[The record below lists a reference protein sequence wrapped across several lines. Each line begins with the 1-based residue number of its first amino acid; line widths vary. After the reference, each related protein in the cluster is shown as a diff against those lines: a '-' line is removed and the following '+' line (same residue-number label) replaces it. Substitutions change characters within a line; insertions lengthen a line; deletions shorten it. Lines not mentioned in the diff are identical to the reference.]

1 MPILRK
7 KISDLLAKHT
17 FAKNVSILVGGTAFS
32 QMLIALS
39 LPILTRLYSAADFS
53 QLAVYMALMGIFTT
67 IACLRFNLAI
77 SLPADDADG
86 FTLMAVSLASGLLLG
101 LILAIPVILFPE
113 EISKIIGRPSFEPYL
128 WMVPVGVFLASN
140 YTALQY
146 WSSRKKRFTLIT
158 RTKFSQ
164 AIGGAGTQLA
174 VGASQAS
181 PFGLIFGHML
191 FGGLGLLGLLRATL
205 KHEPELL
212 KELSFSR
219 VLRVAKE
226 YKRFPIYSVPEALFN
241 SAGIQVPVLVIAAY
255 AVGPEA
261 GFLMLAMRVLGLP
274 MGLIGRSVSQVF
286 LAEAPQRQRDGN
298 LSKFT
303 KKATVSL
310 AKIGAGPLAFAGLF
324 SPYLFPIVFGAEWE
338 RAGYMVLW
346 MAPWFLMQFV
356 TAPVSVVLHVTGNL
370 AAAMYLQFAGLIIR
384 GSAVVVAVIFV
395 PELVVDCYAISGFI
409 FYCIYL
415 YVIQTVVAKNDG
427 LLSRQ

>member
-1 MPILRK
+1 
-7 KISDLLAKHT
+7 
-17 FAKNVSILVGGTAFS
+17 
-32 QMLIALS
+32 
-39 LPILTRLYSAADFS
+39 
-53 QLAVYMALMGIFTT
+53 MGIFTT

-86 FTLMAVSLASGLLLG
+86 FTLMAVSLASGSLLG
-101 LILAIPVILFPE
+101 LILAIPVTLFPS
-113 EISKIIGRPSFEPYL
+113 EISKLIGRPSFEPYL

-212 KELSFSR
+212 KELSVSR
-219 VLRVAKE
+219 VLRVAKA
-226 YKRFPIYSVPEALFN
+226 YKRFPFYSVPEALFN

-255 AVGPEA
+255 AAGPEA

-274 MGLIGRSVSQVF
+274 MGLIGGSVSQVF
-286 LAEAPQRQRDGN
+286 LAEAPQKQRDGS
-298 LSKFT
+298 LSQFT
-303 KKATVSL
+303 KNTTASL
-310 AKIGAGPLAFAGLF
+310 AKIGAAPLILVGLL
-324 SPYLFPIVFGAEWE
+324 SPYLFPLIFGAEWG
-338 RAGYMVLW
+338 RAGYMVLL
-346 MAPWFLMQFV
+346 MTPWFLMQFI

-370 AAAMYLQFAGLIIR
+370 SAAMYLQFFGFILR
-384 GSAVVVAVIFV
+384 GSSVGFAIVYFPHLIVEI
-395 PELVVDCYAISGFI
+395 YAISGFL
-409 FYCIYL
+409 FYIIYL
-415 YVIQTVVAKNDG
+415 YVIKYAVSKTDE
-427 LLSRQ
+427 L